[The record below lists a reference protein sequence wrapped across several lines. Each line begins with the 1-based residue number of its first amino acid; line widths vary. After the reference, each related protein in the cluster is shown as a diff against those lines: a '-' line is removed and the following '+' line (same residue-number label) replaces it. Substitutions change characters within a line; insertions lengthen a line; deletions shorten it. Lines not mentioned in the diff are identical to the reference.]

1 MKRVLLI
8 KNLNTE
14 EHVNMIKEKLDQTRV
29 VYEVNLLKKCVV
41 VYGDYDMANV
51 ARKELN
57 ELGFIIL

>member
-1 MKRVLLI
+1 MKRVLMV

-14 EHVNMIKEKLDQTRV
+14 EHIKMIQEKLDQTRV
-29 VYEVNLLKKCVV
+29 VYDIDLTKKCVIV
-41 VYGDYDMANV
+41 HGDYDMANI